1 MSMLFLYETLGVV
14 LTTILAAV
22 FAVSPLA
29 KYDLQLV
36 ALLFIFYVLFRK
48 KLAGRTQFFMLEAYV
63 FIFIIVSVVFSTG
76 GVRSQFF
83 FLLYFLLFATGLV
96 LEASTSLVLS
106 LVLMIMFI
114 ATADYSLQ
122 LSDLLPVL
130 SLPFIAPFAKYLGD
144 LQRHFFFQKQ
154 ELFRL
159 GKAKERVEKTKLYQE
174 EQTLIF
180 LTTVL
185 HRHLEDMRQ
194 RLENFLGDA
203 DLDYL
208 KNKLKQLEQLS
219 DKFKNYIEK
228 I

>member
-1 MSMLFLYETLGVV
+1 MSMLFFYETLAVV
-14 LTTILAAV
+14 VTTVLAAV

-29 KYDLQLV
+29 KFDLQLV
-36 ALLFIFYVLFRK
+36 AVLFIFYVLFRK
-48 KLAGRTQFFMLEAYV
+48 KLAQKSGFFILEAYV

-83 FLLYFLLFATGLV
+83 FLLYFLLFAGALV

-114 ATADYSLQ
+114 ATADYSMQ
-122 LSDLLPVL
+122 LADLLPVL

-154 ELFRL
+154 ELLRL
-159 GKAKERVEKTKLYQE
+159 GKAKQRIEKTKIYQE

-185 HRHLEDMRQ
+185 HRHLDDMKD

-208 KNKLKQLEQLS
+208 KKKLKQLEELA